1 MIVGI
6 HHIGI
11 NVRDL
16 DQAITFFTTAGLTV
30 ARHDHLSAW
39 LHAPNGFV
47 RIQSSPN
54 AVQIPTP
61 IYAAGISHICIQT
74 PHIATSLD
82 PLLAHGYH
90 ANSAPVDLN
99 TGHRYVYIH
108 DSDANV
114 LELEGVPYAPAT
126 QIPWLS
132 HVAFATSDIV
142 RLGDF
147 YQRLL
152 NGDSAGGQPIGPH
165 PRYDEVL
172 ALSDV
177 RVIPRWI
184 KGTNLTVELWQFLHP
199 VTTPQPPRHPQQLGY
214 HYLCLEVTDITSTIA
229 HALECGAQLIEDDL
243 AEAWLHDPDGNLLW
257 LVESAHL
264 PMPAIHTLAE
274 PHIIARINA
283 LWRRD

>member
-1 MIVGI
+1 
-6 HHIGI
+6 
-11 NVRDL
+11 
-16 DQAITFFTTAGLTV
+16 
-30 ARHDHLSAW
+30 
-39 LHAPNGFV
+39 
-47 RIQSSPN
+47 
-54 AVQIPTP
+54 
-61 IYAAGISHICIQT
+61 
-74 PHIATSLD
+74 
-82 PLLAHGYH
+82 
-90 ANSAPVDLN
+90 N

-126 QIPWLS
+126 QIPWLA

-147 YQRLL
+147 YQHLFDGES
-152 NGDSAGGQPIGPH
+152 NGGQPIGPH

-172 ALSDV
+172 SLSDV

-184 KGTNLTVELWQFLHP
+184 KGANLTVELWQFLNP
-199 VTTPQPPRHPQQLGY
+199 VTTPQPTRHPQQLGY

-229 HALECGAQLIEDDL
+229 HALECGAQLIADDL

-264 PMPAIHTLAE
+264 PIPALSTLSE
-274 PHIIARINA
+274 LRIVSRINA
-283 LWRRD
+283 LWRRE

>member
-16 DQAITFFTTAGLTV
+16 TQAIQFFTTAGIPV
-30 ARHDHLSAW
+30 AHHDHLSVW
-39 LHAPNGFV
+39 LQAPNGFV
-47 RIQSSPN
+47 RIQSAPH
-54 AVQIPTP
+54 AIHTATP
-61 IYAAGISHICIQT
+61 IYAAGISHICIQI
-74 PHIATSLD
+74 PRIHAALD

-99 TGHRYVYIH
+99 TSHRYVYIH

-114 LELEGVPYAPAT
+114 LELEGVPYAPVD
-126 QIPWLS
+126 QIPWLA
-132 HVAFATSDIV
+132 HVAFATSDIQ

-147 YQRLL
+147 YQQLL
-152 NGDSAGGQPIGPH
+152 QGDSAGGQPIGPH

-184 KGTNLTVELWQFLHP
+184 KGANLTVELWQFLHP
-199 VTTPQPPRHPQQLGY
+199 VTTHQPLRTPHHLGY
-214 HYLCLEVTDITSTIA
+214 HYLCLEVTDLTATVA
-229 HALECGAQLIEDDL
+229 HALECGAQLIADDL

-257 LVESAHL
+257 LVTSAHL
-264 PMPAIHTLAE
+264 PLPSIQTLAD
-274 PHIIARINA
+274 PHIITRINA

>member
-1 MIVGI
+1 MIIGI

-16 DQAITFFTTAGLTV
+16 DQAITFFTTAGVPV
-30 ARHDHLSAW
+30 AHHDQHSAW
-39 LHAPNGFV
+39 LQAPNGF
-47 RIQSSPN
+47 IHLQTL
-54 AVQIPTP
+54 PTAIHAPAP
-61 IYAAGISHICIQT
+61 IYAAGIRHCCIQI
-74 PHIATSLD
+74 PHIHAALD

-90 ANSAPVDLN
+90 ANSTPVDLN

-114 LELEGVPYAPAT
+114 LELEGVPYAPAD
-126 QIPWLS
+126 QIPWLA
-132 HVAFATSDIV
+132 HVALVTSDIQ

-147 YQRLL
+147 YQQLL
-152 NGDSAGGQPIGPH
+152 KGDSAGGQPIGPH

-184 KGTNLTVELWQFLHP
+184 KGANLTVELWQFLHP
-199 VTTPQPPRHPQQLGY
+199 VTIPLPPRTPHHLGY
-214 HYLCLEVTDITSTIA
+214 HSLCLEVTDLTTSVA
-229 HALECGAQLIEDDL
+229 HALECGAQLITDGDSD
-243 AEAWLHDPDGNLLW
+243 AWLHDPDGNLLW

-264 PMPAIHTLAE
+264 PMPAIQTLAE
-274 PHIIARINA
+274 PHIIARINT
-283 LWRRD
+283 LWRRI